1 MTSHLLTIGSWK
13 GQWLKAKLL
22 AKRLATTKLQLTE
35 SLQAKSLHAK
45 SLQAKLLQVRALK
58 KILLKKMSLATKR
71 PILAALSFAERGV
84 SRLCAVT
91 LAAVLLSGCAH
102 QLATLEKVKTEGQ
115 KSIDDA
121 YQHLP
126 SPPEFS
132 QISYSD
138 VFYVPA
144 LLEENRDKPQWFF
157 DQVEAAYIDYT
168 LAEIMRDIFALQ
180 AINVRYLDQIDTT
193 SALSLVHDG
202 SIGELLDKISF
213 ATKYSYTVMGDL
225 VTWSKF
231 KTAEFN
237 IAFIAGETNYM
248 FGSDGDS
255 GSDKTQGGGGDSGL
269 ATMTTDTGYD
279 DSSEYLSFST
289 KDLSL
294 WQDLAKSIELLQ
306 SQDAGAQYVISQS
319 TSTVLVKDYPDN
331 VDAIGAFIARENAKI
346 SQMVS
351 VDIQIIEYS
360 SESSEIRGIDWN
372 VVNRELA
379 LGGLVD
385 ITQGFN
391 ALGSSDLPPTYIGY
405 QQQTGRYR
413 GASALIKVLN
423 KFGAVSKL
431 RSHKIISLN
440 NQVSRIADGGDIGYL
455 AQSGSTSTANVGSS
469 DNLIPG
475 ILKSGQAFYML
486 PSTADDKVI
495 IQLSSTYTR
504 GLGLRTIESGGRTIE
519 TPETSTSDLF
529 LKFSVDD
536 GQTLLISGSSL
547 QEREYSDNST
557 AGTVLLGG
565 EIGGTQI
572 NKETVM
578 LITPR
583 IIRNQ

>member
-1 MTSHLLTIGSWK
+1 MIVHLLIICSSRP
-13 GQWLKAKLL
+13 QWLRSTLVT
-22 AKRLATTKLQLTE
+22 KRLQPTG
-35 SLQAKSLHAK
+35 
-45 SLQAKLLQVRALK
+45 LLQTKWLPVRVIK
-58 KILLKKMSLATKR
+58 KMLLKNWSLKAQRLTF
-71 PILAALSFAERGV
+71 AALPFTGRSVARFV
-84 SRLCAVT
+84 AVT

-102 QLATLEKVKTEGQ
+102 QLATLEKVKAEGQ

-126 SPPEFS
+126 NQPEFS

-138 VFYVPA
+138 DFYVPA
-144 LLEENRDKPQWFF
+144 LLEENRDKPEWFF
-157 DQVEAAYIDYT
+157 DRVEATYMDYT

-193 SALSLVHDG
+193 SALSLAHHG

-248 FGSDGDS
+248 FGNSAQGEGAESKTDS
-255 GSDKTQGGGGDSGL
+255 GDSGL
-269 ATMTTDTGYD
+269 AILTTDTGYD
-279 DSSEYLSFST
+279 NSEEYINFST

-294 WQDLAKSIELLQ
+294 WQDLALGIELLQ
-306 SQDAGAQYVISQS
+306 SEDAGAQYVISQS

-360 SESSEIRGIDWN
+360 SESTEIRGIDWN

-405 QQQTGRYR
+405 QQKTGRYR

-469 DNLIPG
+469 DNLTPG

-529 LKFSVDD
+529 LKFAVDD

-547 QEREYSDNST
+547 QEREYSDNSM

-565 EIGGTQI
+565 EIGGTQT

-583 IIRNQ
+583 IIRN